1 MNHAPSPET
10 SNSRGVTEFPRCQHR
25 TCKGRCREL
34 TSDPAS
40 SLCLRH
46 AFELRKDRDAAN
58 VFAKLIGNTQ
68 EFKRSIEISLRR
80 AKGEEV
86 LGAFDGILE
95 AAQKLLQVV
104 AAFDEVNLG
113 SVDDQ
118 QVGGGVVE
126 KEMFVGAGHFL
137 DVFEGDLRFLAGSF
151 FGDARAEHF
160 GLGLQVDDEVGS
172 GKIGGEQFVVTL
184 VQLELL
190 IVEIEIGED
199 AVLFE
204 EKVGQNQAG
213 SFDGQGFAKVLLP
226 LDQEVHLRA
235 EGGAGLGFVEVGKEG
250 IVFAIEDP
258 ACVEALGKDARQ
270 RALADAQ
277 RAFDDDKAG
286 GLRTALG
293 NQRALGGRGVVARH
307 R

>member
-104 AAFDEVNLG
+104 AAF
-113 SVDDQ
+113 
-118 QVGGGVVE
+118 
-126 KEMFVGAGHFL
+126 
-137 DVFEGDLRFLAGSF
+137 
-151 FGDARAEHF
+151 
-160 GLGLQVDDEVGS
+160 
-172 GKIGGEQFVVTL
+172 
-184 VQLELL
+184 
-190 IVEIEIGED
+190 
-199 AVLFE
+199 
-204 EKVGQNQAG
+204 
-213 SFDGQGFAKVLLP
+213 
-226 LDQEVHLRA
+226 
-235 EGGAGLGFVEVGKEG
+235 
-250 IVFAIEDP
+250 
-258 ACVEALGKDARQ
+258 
-270 RALADAQ
+270 
-277 RAFDDDKAG
+277 
-286 GLRTALG
+286 
-293 NQRALGGRGVVARH
+293 
-307 R
+307 